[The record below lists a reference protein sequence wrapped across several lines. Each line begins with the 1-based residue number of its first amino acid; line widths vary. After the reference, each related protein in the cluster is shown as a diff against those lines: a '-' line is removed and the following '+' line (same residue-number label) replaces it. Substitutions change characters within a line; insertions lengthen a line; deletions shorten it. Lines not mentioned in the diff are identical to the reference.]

1 MTETEARALL
11 LSAGYKHL
19 DPWIAEQPWRPML
32 GGWQVMPALQGWRYH
47 LEVAGTGR
55 LRITANTPDG
65 SPAAWLVPAGR

>member
-1 MTETEARALL
+1 MTETEARTLL

-47 LEVAGTGR
+47 LEVAGAGR
-55 LRITANTPDG
+55 LRITAIAPGGD
-65 SPAAWLVPAGR
+65 PVVWVVPFRR